1 MPKGIGNESEGF
13 ILSSKR
19 TKMKVY
25 SDLQKVVSSNR
36 NTNNIRTKCKV
47 EAERVFCNHLLKS
60 GIPRIIAVWSDSKRQ
75 QGEIEKMSLFI

>member
-36 NTNNIRTKCKV
+36 NTNTIRTKCKV
-47 EAERVFCNHLLKS
+47 ETGWSFGNHLLKN

-75 QGEIEKMSLFI
+75 QGKIEELSLFT

>member
-1 MPKGIGNESEGF
+1 MKQLCQKVTERGEGF

-36 NTNNIRTKCKV
+36 NTNTIRTKCKV
-47 EAERVFCNHLLKS
+47 EAERVFCNHLLES
-60 GIPRIIAVWSDSKRQ
+60 GIP
-75 QGEIEKMSLFI
+75 